1 MLKLKKRN
9 YKLLGI
15 KEHSIQIWK
24 DQLRD
29 DVKIFTHATKGKRF
43 TEILINLNIV
53 EMIILKIEIIMY
65 NLTHKNNLQLI
76 KRRS

>member
-15 KEHSIQIWK
+15 KEHSIKIWK

-43 TEILINLNIV
+43 TEILINLN
-53 EMIILKIEIIMY
+53 
-65 NLTHKNNLQLI
+65 N
-76 KRRS
+76 